1 MAVTPSVAAAAPSI
15 VAAPACSAG
24 DRMDNVGT
32 PSAFTSLAATAN
44 TNLAGDIVLVIP
56 NNAAIGA
63 SIITENFTLTV
74 N

>member
-1 MAVTPSVAAAAPSI
+1 
-15 VAAPACSAG
+15 
-24 DRMDNVGT
+24 MDNVGT